1 MPTRLVVLALLV
13 GLQFGTSAQVGDSTR
28 ARLSGR
34 GVTLEL
40 SPQPEYVPSGGCP
53 RFFQLRIKSAAP
65 EEVAVWIV
73 LKAADGWTFSLNRW
87 MARLTPGETLTV
99 PVMASFSPPEP
110 EVRQPA
116 EFVVSLHA
124 SVDRYS
130 LEGAAKIVVR
140 VPPESLLGER
150 LCH

>member
-1 MPTRLVVLALLV
+1 MPIRLVVLALFV
-13 GLQFGTSAQVGDSTR
+13 GLELGTPAQVADSTR

-53 RFFQLRIKSAAP
+53 RFFQLRIKSAAT

-73 LKAADGWTFSLNRW
+73 LKAADGWTFSPNHW
-87 MARLTPGETLTV
+87 MAHLAPGDTWAI
-99 PVMASFSPPEP
+99 PVTASFTPPEP
-110 EVRQPA
+110 EMREPVELVA
-116 EFVVSLHA
+116 SLYA

-130 LEGAAKIVVR
+130 LEGAARIVVR
-140 VPPESLLGER
+140 IPPEHLLGER
-150 LCH
+150 LCR